1 MAGKQ
6 LREMLEK
13 LHAQLKNADT
23 IDETSQDLLR
33 TVEDDIHNLL
43 KHSDE
48 ELPQRKHHR
57 TLKQRLD
64 EASRQ
69 LDSNHPKIADTMR
82 HIINT
87 MNSLGI

>member
-23 IDETSQDLLR
+23 VDEASQDLLR

-43 KHSDE
+43 KHPDE
-48 ELPQRKHHR
+48 ELPRKKHHH
-57 TLKQRLD
+57 TLKERLD
-64 EASRQ
+64 EASREM
-69 LDSNHPKIADTMR
+69 DSKHPKIADTMR

-87 MNSLGI
+87 MNNLGI